1 MVIITNMYIAIGLC
15 GYLDQQDQLIIG
27 DSILNIKPIIRCRT
41 IVKLCVAVN
50 VTLFHRKFNV
60 ESTLLWLSSI
70 KVAKINNDNKKSHPP
85 STVYYSPSV
94 IGGLTAFTKI
104 LFTFCSFFVT
114 IIVTSPATNSFLVIM
129 GLIGYLGNTCNIFI
143 YPYIVEL
150 CVTHAL
156 HGMSTRPYVIAKD
169 VCFVLLGLTVLA
181 CGTSALVIRIIH
193 GGD

>member
-1 MVIITNMYIAIGLC
+1 MYIAIGLC

-50 VTLFHRKFNV
+50 VTLFHREFNV

-70 KVAKINNDNKKSHPP
+70 KVAKMNNDNKKSHPP

-104 LFTFCSFFVT
+104 LFTFCSFFGEQEMVAAAKT
-114 IIVTSPATNSFLVIM
+114 NGQRNVGPDVCCQPKTSAPIPPTTVTSAS
-129 GLIGYLGNTCNIFI
+129 
-143 YPYIVEL
+143 E
-150 CVTHAL
+150 
-156 HGMSTRPYVIAKD
+156 RP
-169 VCFVLLGLTVLA
+169 TVFP
-181 CGTSALVIRIIH
+181 RH
-193 GGD
+193 

>member
-1 MVIITNMYIAIGLC
+1 MYIAIGLC
-15 GYLDQQDQLIIG
+15 GYFDQQDQLIIV
-27 DSILNIKPIIRCRT
+27 DSILNIRPIIRCRT

-50 VTLFHRKFNV
+50 VTLFHRELNV

-70 KVAKINNDNKKSHPP
+70 KVAKMNNDDKKSHPP
-85 STVYYSPSV
+85 STMYYSPSV

-104 LFTFCSFFVT
+104 LFTFCSFF
-114 IIVTSPATNSFLVIM
+114 
-129 GLIGYLGNTCNIFI
+129 
-143 YPYIVEL
+143 EL